1 MGMDCLRKFMTRLR
15 FDDKNRHISSG
26 HTITHSVWA
35 HLILCAM
42 ICGIVSGYGQHY
54 VILHNMYYIVAVCAG
69 YMCITVVKAVWKG
82 CSIRH
87 FILAIMIMVGSSFIS
102 YWHISRVILD
112 YNSYEAYYLH
122 QDGEYLGIVTSAPE
136 ETVLYD
142 TSYYKYDLE
151 IKKVHPFKETAK
163 DVYTMGK
170 GVITVYTKV
179 IDSEIKPCLGDI
191 AVVTGEPKS
200 LFMVEEEGRINWRG
214 RYISNFQTGRMY
226 DAMYRIASI
235 QDIQTFRYAESVI
248 AKVYRWCL
256 HSCGIVRQSVDTQ
269 IAQQMT
275 GTAKVLAQ
283 ALFLGGH
290 YNELGQETMKSFAY
304 TGLIHILS
312 ISGSHIALLLAL
324 VYGIG
329 RLLRLKKRTC
339 LIVGVCMA
347 IFYCAIVGGSAPV
360 VRATLMCLLLC
371 IAYIK
376 GRFYQ
381 AKQALCICAIC
392 CIMYAPLSVLD
403 VSFQL
408 SFGAT
413 YGLLLWGT
421 TLYERIQWLPSWLKA
436 PVVLYLSAQLL
447 ILPLQLY
454 YFHYISFVGIIAACI
469 VAPLLDIAI
478 MCIVCTVLISYIV
491 TIPWLWCMIDF
502 LLRGSLY
509 INHLLSHSHI
519 GLIWTGM
526 MEPCCVYLYYVFLYV
541 FTCLLEPETN
551 RSGKLVFLCSGLI
564 IFTYMLS
571 IIMTQYHKDSIV
583 HYIPMKQCNVL
594 LCITPNHEKAYLY
607 IDAPDHIKVAPNE
620 YYIYNAVRAY
630 GVKPHDVEAIYFHSN
645 GKSTVLYQNHMA
657 QIMVYNGQRA
667 EKNLQLNDEI
677 HTVFITSRS
686 HVIDELFAQA
696 PRSDILFGSVHGAMR
711 DVDPSDEH
719 IHILGYKFIG
729 DIHL

>member
-1 MGMDCLRKFMTRLR
+1 MGKDCLRKFTTRLR
-15 FDDKNRHISSG
+15 FDNKKRHIPSS
-26 HTITHSVWA
+26 HMITHSIWA

-42 ICGIVSGYGQHY
+42 ICGIISGYGQHY
-54 VILHNMYYIVAVCAG
+54 VILQNMYYIVAVCAG
-69 YMCITVVKAVWKG
+69 YMCITVVKTVWKG
-82 CSIRH
+82 CSVRH
-87 FILAIMIMVGSSFIS
+87 FLLAIIIMVVSSFVA

-112 YNSYEAYYLH
+112 YNAYEPYYLH
-122 QDGEYLGIVTSAPE
+122 QEGEYLGIVTSAPE
-136 ETVLYD
+136 ETVLHD
-142 TSYYKYDLE
+142 TSYYKYDIE

-170 GVITVYTKV
+170 GGITVYTKV

-235 QDIQTFRYAESVI
+235 QDIQTFRYAESVTV
-248 AKVYRWCL
+248 KVHRWCL

-269 IAQQMT
+269 IGQQMT

-347 IFYCAIVGGSAPV
+347 ILYCAIVGGSAPV
-360 VRATLMCLLLC
+360 VRATLMSLLLC

-392 CIMYAPLSVLD
+392 CIIYDPLSVLD

-421 TLYERIQWLPSWLKA
+421 TLYQRIQWLPSWLKA

-454 YFHYISFVGIIAACI
+454 YFHYISLVGIIAACI

-491 TIPWLWCMIDF
+491 TIPLLWYMIDF
-502 LLRGSLY
+502 LLRSFLY
-509 INHLLSHSHI
+509 INYLLSHSHI
-519 GLIWTGM
+519 GLIWIGM
-526 MEPCCVYLYYVFLYV
+526 MEPCCVYLYYVLLYV
-541 FTCLLEPETN
+541 FTYLLEPETN
-551 RSGKLVFLCSGLI
+551 RSGKLIFLCSVLMI
-564 IFTYMLS
+564 STYILS
-571 IIMTQYHKDSIV
+571 FISMQYHKDTIL

-594 LCITPNHEKAYLY
+594 LCITPNHEKAFIY
-607 IDAPDHIKVAPNE
+607 IDAPDNIKVTLNE

-630 GVKPHDVEAIYFHSN
+630 GVKPRDVEAIYFHSN
-645 GKSTVLYQNHMA
+645 GKSAVLYQNHMA

-686 HVIDELFAQA
+686 HVIDELFVQA
-696 PRSDILFGSVHGAMR
+696 PRSEILFGSAHGAMR

-729 DIHL
+729 DVHL